1 MKQVVLTC
9 LAMLLL
15 SLAGCTR
22 QAEVPPPPAKP
33 APAFDTIRLERTAC
47 YGECPVYEIVL
58 GRDGKGSFTG
68 REHVKA
74 KGAHEIHLGQDDVAL
89 LSAVLNRSGISSLKT
104 SYQSEADGC
113 TTVFTDQPS
122 LSISVASGGKTRT
135 VTLYH
140 GCRGPAIPTEP
151 LNWLADTIDFVAN
164 SRPLI
169 NGPQQ

>member
-1 MKQVVLTC
+1 LDDHVPVWLI
-9 LAMLLL
+9 
-15 SLAGCTR
+15 
-22 QAEVPPPPAKP
+22 AERTH
-33 APAFDTIRLERTAC
+33 APASVGVDLIPVVAAARAAFGLVG

-58 GRDGKGSFTG
+58 GRDGKGSFT
-68 REHVKA
+68 
-74 KGAHEIHLGQDDVAL
+74 HLGQDDVAL